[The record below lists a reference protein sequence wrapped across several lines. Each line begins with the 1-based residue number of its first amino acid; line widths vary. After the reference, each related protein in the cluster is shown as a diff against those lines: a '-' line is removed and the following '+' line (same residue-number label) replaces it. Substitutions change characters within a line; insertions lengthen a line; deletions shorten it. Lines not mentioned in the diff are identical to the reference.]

1 MKIAIAADR
10 AGFEENAQLKPL
22 LDELD
27 TYYEDLGTVSP

>member
-10 AGFEENAQLKPL
+10 AGFEEKAQLKM